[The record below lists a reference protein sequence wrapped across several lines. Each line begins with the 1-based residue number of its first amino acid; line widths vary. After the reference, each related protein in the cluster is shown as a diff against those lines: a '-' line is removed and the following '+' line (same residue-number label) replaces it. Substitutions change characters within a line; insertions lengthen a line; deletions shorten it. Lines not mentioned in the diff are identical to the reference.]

1 MLEATDRSSLEIQL
15 GERLRRAREL
25 AGFAQGEA
33 AIALGITSAALSQY
47 EGGKRRIEALT
58 LDRIA
63 RLYGVP
69 ITYFFADAQ
78 TDKQTDWEMALRSL
92 ANSLSAAGKAGV
104 AKLIQRIHD
113 LEHQILK

>member
-1 MLEATDRSSLEIQL
+1 MLEATDRSSPEIQL

-33 AIALGITSAALSQY
+33 AQALGITSAALSQY

-63 RLYGVP
+63 RLYGVS
-69 ITYFFADAQ
+69 ITYFLRTHRPTNRLIGKWHYDRWQ
-78 TDKQTDWEMALRSL
+78 TACLR
-92 ANSLSAAGKAGV
+92 
-104 AKLIQRIHD
+104 
-113 LEHQILK
+113 LEKPGLPS